1 MQPCSG
7 FKFFVSQN
15 RHNRFLLLCR
25 IIPKLPSLAVIEY
38 ITIYYKYVHFLQNI
52 MMTIFHSNV
61 FFFLKNSF
69 FKNNTC
75 WRILKVFES
84 MGNDLYICPYIVK
97 CFNMFSDPG
106 SIFHFGKRLCSI
118 VIPEFSGAVAL
129 ALPLLAPRCFS

>member
-1 MQPCSG
+1 M
-7 FKFFVSQN
+7 
-15 RHNRFLLLCR
+15 FL
-25 IIPKLPSLAVIEY
+25 
-38 ITIYYKYVHFLQNI
+38 FL
-52 MMTIFHSNV
+52 
-61 FFFLKNSF
+61 F
-69 FKNNTC
+69 FKNNTF

-106 SIFHFGKRLCSI
+106 SIFHLIYFHIFHFGKRLCSI